1 MINSSWWVGNNGT
14 SMRVV
19 TSSLAGGSHYLIS
32 GIWKSGN
39 CDPQS
44 KHLWMF
50 WNAECLPSDVRESNF
65 VLLLS
70 TAGRWKQWPFSRCS
84 QPWFCLLF
92 QSLPLFYST
101 GTEMAEPSHR
111 TILPPAQCCK
121 QSLCHVLDFFHKGK
135 KKTLTRSKATFQSKV
150 NMRRWLAAFGTR
162 KNMSFQ

>member
-1 MINSSWWVGNNGT
+1 
-14 SMRVV
+14 
-19 TSSLAGGSHYLIS
+19 
-32 GIWKSGN
+32 
-39 CDPQS
+39 
-44 KHLWMF
+44 MF
-50 WNAECLPSDVRESNF
+50 WNAECLPSYVRESNF

-121 QSLCHVLDFFHKGK
+121 QSLCHVLDFFHKEK
-135 KKTLTRSKATFQSKV
+135 KNTYKKQSNFSKQSKHAAHD
-150 NMRRWLAAFGTR
+150 WLHLAQEKICPSSRPSAPTEIPTSLSAQGHQTVLGLTHF
-162 KNMSFQ
+162 S

>member
-1 MINSSWWVGNNGT
+1 
-14 SMRVV
+14 
-19 TSSLAGGSHYLIS
+19 
-32 GIWKSGN
+32 
-39 CDPQS
+39 
-44 KHLWMF
+44 MF

-84 QPWFCLLF
+84 QPWFCLIF

-135 KKTLTRSKATFQSKV
+135 KKNTYKKQSNFSKQSKHAAMIGCIWHKKKYVLPVDQVRRLRYQLHFLLKATRLS
-150 NMRRWLAAFGTR
+150 WG
-162 KNMSFQ
+162 